1 MEEAISRKTL
11 KENNEL
17 EDKDSFPLWMKQLA
31 DHLKHNRRLARFENI
46 TLLCEAYLK
55 LIVR

>member
-1 MEEAISRKTL
+1 MEEAILRKTV
-11 KENNEL
+11 KENKGP
-17 EDKDSFPLWMKQLA
+17 EDKAYFPLWMRQLE
-31 DHLKHNRRLARFENI
+31 DPLKHNRRLAKFENI